1 MNLQPLL
8 RFHRI
13 TRTCFFIFI
22 GLYTLLST
30 RFLQAQEVPVPAY
43 QLKYWCDPYEYPLG
57 GINLENPP
65 KKLKKF
71 MSEGYFEVVN
81 SKIGDEVQFYPQ
93 WGYDSIR
100 CIPKSFKISPFY
112 IQKTEVTNEEYLR
125 FLSDSSSDFFIS
137 GKISPQWIHPDT
149 NVWLE
154 YNNAYLLPF
163 VSYYLAHPAYAK
175 YPVVGVS
182 QYQASQYCNWLEQK
196 LNSEY
201 KGLIPEGYKI
211 LVDLPTQAEF
221 TKAAQVTVSRLLEN
235 ENKLKD
241 PVKFWVQR
249 NLNQINM
256 GPIKTLRLAELY
268 ERNQNAFHI
277 VSTEYESDLPCHLFG
292 NLAEWTSTKAKGK
305 LYNNLNY
312 VYTMSER
319 LIPNPDI
326 TPTENQ
332 LSSYLHKDADL
343 KSHFAIKGGSWMDE
357 FHFLDPSAMI
367 FARGD
372 YKAANVGFRTVIR
385 IVKED

>member
-1 MNLQPLL
+1 MELHKNKNY
-8 RFHRI
+8 
-13 TRTCFFIFI
+13 FILAFW
-22 GLYTLLST
+22 GLCAVFST
-30 RFLQAQEVPVPAY
+30 SMLHAQEVPIPAY

-71 MSEGYFEVVN
+71 INENYFEVIN
-81 SKIGDEVQFYPQ
+81 SKTGDNVQFFPQ

-100 CIPKSFKISPFY
+100 CIPKTFKISPFY
-112 IQKTEVTNEEYLR
+112 IQKTEVTNEEYR
-125 FLSDSSSDFFIS
+125 NFLSDSSSDFFVS

-149 NVWLE
+149 NVWLQ

-163 VSYYLAHPAYAK
+163 VSYYFTHPAYAK

-182 QYQASQYCNWLEQK
+182 QYQAAQYCNWLEKK
-196 LNSEY
+196 LNTEY
-201 KGLIPEGYKI
+201 KELLPVGYKI

-221 TKAAQVTVSRLLEN
+221 TKAAQVTVSGLLEKTHN
-235 ENKLKD
+235 LKD

-268 ERNQNAFHI
+268 DRNQNAFHI
-277 VSTEYESDLPCHLFG
+277 VSTEYNSDYPCHLFG

-326 TPTENQ
+326 TPTDTE
-332 LSSYLHKDADL
+332 LSAYLHTDTDL

-357 FHFLDPSAMI
+357 FHYLDPSAML

-385 IVKED
+385 VVKED

>member
-1 MNLQPLL
+1 MELHKNKNY
-8 RFHRI
+8 
-13 TRTCFFIFI
+13 FILAFW
-22 GLYTLLST
+22 GLCAVFST
-30 RFLQAQEVPVPAY
+30 SMLHAQEVPIPAY

-71 MSEGYFEVVN
+71 INENYFEVIN
-81 SKIGDEVQFYPQ
+81 SKTGDNVQFFPQ

-100 CIPKSFKISPFY
+100 CIPKTFKISPFY
-112 IQKTEVTNEEYLR
+112 IQKTEVTNEEYR
-125 FLSDSSSDFFIS
+125 NFLSDSSSDFFVT

-149 NVWLE
+149 NVWLQ
-154 YNNAYLLPF
+154 YNNAYLVPF
-163 VSYYLAHPAYAK
+163 VSYYFTHAAYAK

-182 QYQASQYCNWLEQK
+182 QYQAAQYCNWLEKK
-196 LNSEY
+196 LNTEY
-201 KGLIPEGYKI
+201 NELLPVGYKI

-221 TKAAQVTVSRLLEN
+221 TKAAQVTVSGLLEKTHN
-235 ENKLKD
+235 LKD

-268 ERNQNAFHI
+268 DRNQNAFHI
-277 VSTEYESDLPCHLFG
+277 VSTEYNSDYPCHLFG

-326 TPTENQ
+326 TPTDTE
-332 LSSYLHKDADL
+332 LSTYLHTDTDL

-357 FHFLDPSAMI
+357 FHYLDPSAML

-385 IVKED
+385 VIKED

>member
-1 MNLQPLL
+1 MELHKNNNY
-8 RFHRI
+8 
-13 TRTCFFIFI
+13 FILAFW
-22 GLYTLLST
+22 GLCAVFST
-30 RFLQAQEVPVPAY
+30 SMLHAQEVPIPAY

-71 MSEGYFEVVN
+71 INENYFEVIN
-81 SKIGDEVQFYPQ
+81 SKTGDKVQFFPQ

-100 CIPKSFKISPFY
+100 CIPKTFKISPFY
-112 IQKTEVTNEEYLR
+112 IQKTEVTNEEYR
-125 FLSDSSSDFFIS
+125 NFLSDSSSDFFVT

-149 NVWLE
+149 NVWLQ

-163 VSYYLAHPAYAK
+163 VSYYFTHPAYAK

-182 QYQASQYCNWLEQK
+182 QYQAAQYCNWLEKK
-196 LNSEY
+196 LNTEY
-201 KGLIPEGYKI
+201 KELLPVGYKI

-221 TKAAQVTVSRLLEN
+221 TKAAQVTVSGLLEKTHN
-235 ENKLKD
+235 LKD

-268 ERNQNAFHI
+268 DRNQNAFHI
-277 VSTEYESDLPCHLFG
+277 VSTEHNSDYPCHLFG

-326 TPTENQ
+326 TPTDTE
-332 LSSYLHKDADL
+332 LRTYLHTDTDL

-357 FHFLDPSAMI
+357 FHYLDPSAML

-385 IVKED
+385 VIKED

>member
-1 MNLQPLL
+1 MELHKNKNY
-8 RFHRI
+8 
-13 TRTCFFIFI
+13 FILAFW
-22 GLYTLLST
+22 GLCAVFSASMLH
-30 RFLQAQEVPVPAY
+30 AQDVPIPAY

-71 MSEGYFEVVN
+71 INENYFEVIN
-81 SKIGDEVQFYPQ
+81 SKTGDNVQFFPQ

-100 CIPKSFKISPFY
+100 CIPKTFKISPFY
-112 IQKTEVTNEEYLR
+112 IQKTEVTNEEYR
-125 FLSDSSSDFFIS
+125 NFLSDSSSDFFVT

-149 NVWLE
+149 NVWLQ

-163 VSYYLAHPAYAK
+163 VSYYFTHPAYAK

-182 QYQASQYCNWLEQK
+182 QYQAAQYCNWLEKK
-196 LNSEY
+196 LNTEY
-201 KGLIPEGYKI
+201 KELLPVGYKI

-221 TKAAQVTVSRLLEN
+221 TKAAQVTVSGLLEKTHN
-235 ENKLKD
+235 LKD

-268 ERNQNAFHI
+268 DRNQNAFHI
-277 VSTEYESDLPCHLFG
+277 VSTEYNSDYPCHLFG

-326 TPTENQ
+326 TPTDTE
-332 LSSYLHKDADL
+332 LSTYLHTDTDL

-357 FHFLDPSAMI
+357 FHYLDPSAML

-385 IVKED
+385 VVKED